1 MGNTLNAAQ
10 NAPAAAPKRGRG
22 KPTKYT
28 PELAAA
34 IVDDIRR
41 GVPVTKAYVGN
52 SIGQATGYDWT
63 YTRPDFAAAV
73 QSARGHFRRMQGI
86 KAYLSGL
93 RGTIS
98 TQAAAS

>member
-63 YTRPDFAAAV
+63 YTRPDFASAV
-73 QSARGHFRRMQGI
+73 QAARGQFR
-86 KAYLSGL
+86 L
-93 RGTIS
+93 
-98 TQAAAS
+98 TQAMKLYLRSLPRAQPAVSP